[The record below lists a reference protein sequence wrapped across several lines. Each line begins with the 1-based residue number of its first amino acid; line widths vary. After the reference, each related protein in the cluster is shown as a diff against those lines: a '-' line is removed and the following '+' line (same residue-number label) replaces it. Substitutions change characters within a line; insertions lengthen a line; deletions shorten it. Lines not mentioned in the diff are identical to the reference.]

1 MPSAITRAAV
11 TGTAVK
17 ADIAGLVGGHSGT
30 EIHKGRANAIAL
42 LGRWLTLLTENG
54 VDYAAL
60 ALSGGAKENVIPK
73 ESSITLVLPAGITEG
88 VHTAAAQFAAQV
100 QAEYGTADP
109 AICLQLTEQG
119 CGAFSA
125 LDADSTQRLR
135 KALLL
140 MPWGVQA
147 MSMDVPGLVETS
159 LNLALPRW
167 TSRKPFCASPCA
179 ARCPRRRS
187 C

>member
-1 MPSAITRAAV
+1 MPSAIARVPV

-17 ADIAGLVGGHSGT
+17 ADVIGLVGGHSGT

-60 ALSGGAKENVIPK
+60 HCPAAQRRMSFPK
-73 ESSITLVLPAGITEG
+73 KSNITLVLPAGITEG

-109 AICLQLTEQG
+109 AIRLQLTEQG

-125 LDADSTQRLR
+125 LDADST
-135 KALLL
+135 
-140 MPWGVQA
+140 
-147 MSMDVPGLVETS
+147 S
-159 LNLALPRW
+159 
-167 TSRKPFCASPCA
+167 A
-179 ARCPRRRS
+179 AQGPAA
-187 C
+187 